1 MPMSNDTSETPADSG
16 NPNAVPFDGNDRQT
30 GTSNGCAGRPT
41 PTLPADAHDE
51 PGGPQPIPTPPD
63 VIEWALSQIN
73 EEEIAAAL
81 REIQETGGYE
91 LSDFIR
97 DLERAA
103 GIHE

>member
-1 MPMSNDTSETPADSG
+1 VPSNGS
-16 NPNAVPFDGNDRQT
+16 NPQAGK
-30 GTSNGCAGRPT
+30 SNGCAVGPG
-41 PTLPADAHDE
+41 PALPAGAHE

-73 EEEIAAAL
+73 EEEIAAEL

-91 LSDFIR
+91 LSDFIH